1 MKEQQMDIQDSPVL
15 FELIGAHVA
24 VVTLNRPAQRN
35 AVNGALARALEAA
48 VDEIESNPAI
58 RAAVLYSS
66 SDRAF
71 CAGADLSEISA
82 GRAHELMTK
91 KGGFAGFAYR
101 ARTKPFIA
109 AVRGFALGGGLELS
123 LACEM
128 IVAGESSVF
137 GLPEVKRGIMAAAG
151 GAYRLPRAIPRAIA
165 FEMITTGTPIP
176 AARAFDL
183 GLVNR
188 VVPDDEVRAQAI
200 ALAEGIAA
208 NAPLAVR
215 ESLAIAK
222 IAAEN
227 TDLAM
232 QGMLNDV
239 SNHVMKSPDAQE
251 GPRAF
256 VEKRAPVWQG

>member
-1 MKEQQMDIQDSPVL
+1 
-15 FELIGAHVA
+15 
-24 VVTLNRPAQRN
+24 
-35 AVNGALARALEAA
+35 
-48 VDEIESNPAI
+48 
-58 RAAVLYSS
+58 
-66 SDRAF
+66 
-71 CAGADLSEISA
+71 
-82 GRAHELMTK
+82 
-91 KGGFAGFAYR
+91 
-101 ARTKPFIA
+101 
-109 AVRGFALGGGLELS
+109 
-123 LACEM
+123 M
-128 IVAGESSVF
+128 IVAGESSSF

-188 VVPDDEVRAQAI
+188 VVPDDEVRGQAI
-200 ALAEGIAA
+200 ALAETIAA
-208 NAPLAVR
+208 NAPLSVR

-227 TDLAM
+227 TDLVL
-232 QGMLNDV
+232 QGMLNEV
-239 SNHVMKSPDAQE
+239 SDRVMKSPDAQE